1 MPSAASTGAV
11 APAYETNDAVDMY
24 LRLHYPSGEST
35 TRGEAFGYFATDD
48 DDGRK
53 IHDGFDAPRCG
64 PAYAETRF
72 PSLVAEVLR
81 RAHAVR
87 DGLRR
92 KDSRG
97 DGEDDDGDEV
107 NIQRRLR
114 EVSVRV
120 DASARALDIG
130 CAVGGSAFR
139 LAETFGEVIG
149 VDASEMFIDVAKKM
163 QTDGELKYTLR
174 AFGDLGRECV
184 ARVSPSEG
192 ADAFEA
198 IAARCDFR
206 VGDACALGGQV
217 DALGG
222 RFDAVLVSN
231 LLCRVAEPRKVLDA
245 LVELVQEEGLVFIV
259 SPFSWS
265 DEYTPREEWIG
276 GTEAQG
282 DSPLALKS
290 EMDKRGFVE
299 VCLKA
304 VVADAMVEPEK
315 GLLYHTAGG
324 EAYHVLP
331 CTIQEHERKF
341 QCILS
346 VAQCF
351 KKTRAS

>member
-1 MPSAASTGAV
+1 MPSDASTGAV

-24 LRLHYPSGEST
+24 LRLHYPSEST
-35 TRGEAFGYFATDD
+35 NRGEAFGYFAV
-48 DDGRK
+48 DGRK

-64 PAYAETRF
+64 PAFTETRF

-97 DGEDDDGDEV
+97 DGEDDADAD
-107 NIQRRLR
+107 IQRRLR
-114 EVSVRV
+114 KVSVRV

-149 VDASEMFIDVAKKM
+149 VDASEMFVDVAKKM
-163 QTDGELKYTLR
+163 QTNGEMKYTLR
-174 AFGDLGRECV
+174 AFGNLGRECV
-184 ARVSPSEG
+184 ARVSPSER

-231 LLCRVAEPRKVLDA
+231 LLCRVAEPRKVLDS
-245 LVELVQEEGLVFIV
+245 LVELVEEDGLVFIA

-265 DEYTPREEWIG
+265 EEYTPREEWIG
-276 GTEAQG
+276 GTEAHG
-282 DSPLALKS
+282 DSPLALKL

-304 VVADAMVEPEK
+304 VVADAMFEPGK

-324 EAYHVLP
+324 ETYHVLP

-351 KKTRAS
+351 KKTRAA

>member
-245 LVELVQEEGLVFIV
+245 LVELVEEGRNF
-259 SPFSWS
+259 PGK
-265 DEYTPREEWIG
+265 P
-276 GTEAQG
+276 
-282 DSPLALKS
+282 K
-290 EMDKRGFVE
+290 
-299 VCLKA
+299 
-304 VVADAMVEPEK
+304 
-315 GLLYHTAGG
+315 
-324 EAYHVLP
+324 
-331 CTIQEHERKF
+331 
-341 QCILS
+341 
-346 VAQCF
+346 
-351 KKTRAS
+351 

>member
-1 MPSAASTGAV
+1 MPSDASTGAV

-24 LRLHYPSGEST
+24 LRLHYPSEST
-35 TRGEAFGYFATDD
+35 ERGERFGYLA

-53 IHDGFDAPRCG
+53 IRDGFDAPRVG

-72 PSLVAEVLR
+72 PSLVADVLR
-81 RAHAVR
+81 RAYAVR
-87 DGLRR
+87 DVLRR

-97 DGEDDDGDEV
+97 GGGDDEVEDEDDAD
-107 NIQRRLR
+107 IQKRLR
-114 EVSVRV
+114 EVSVHV

-139 LAETFGEVIG
+139 LAETFVEVIG
-149 VDASEMFIDVAKKM
+149 IDASEMFVDVAKKM
-163 QTDGELKYTLR
+163 QTNGELKYMLR
-174 AFGDLGRECV
+174 AFGDLGRQHV
-184 ARVSPSEG
+184 ARASPSEG

-198 IAARCDFR
+198 VAARCEFR
-206 VGDACALGGQV
+206 VGDACALGEQV
-217 DALGG
+217 ESLGG

-231 LLCRVAEPRKVLDA
+231 LLCRVAKPRKVLDA
-245 LVELVQEEGLVFIV
+245 LAELVKEDGLVLIV

-265 DEYTPREEWIG
+265 EEYTPREEWIG
-276 GTEAQG
+276 GTETQG
-282 DSPLALKS
+282 NSPLALKS

-299 VCLKA
+299 VCMKA
-304 VVADAMVEPEK
+304 VIADAMVEPAK

-324 EAYHVLP
+324 ETYHVLP

-351 KKTRAS
+351 KKTREA

>member
-1 MPSAASTGAV
+1 MPSDASTGAV

-24 LRLHYPSGEST
+24 LRLHYPSESA
-35 TRGEAFGYFATDD
+35 TRGEAFGYFAT

-64 PAYAETRF
+64 PAYTETRF

-97 DGEDDDGDEV
+97 DGEDDAD
-107 NIQRRLR
+107 IQRRLR

-149 VDASEMFIDVAKKM
+149 IDASEMFVDVAKKM
-163 QTDGELKYTLR
+163 QTDGEMKYTLR

-206 VGDACALGGQV
+206 VGDACALCGQV
-217 DALGG
+217 VPLGG

-245 LVELVQEEGLVFIV
+245 LVELVEEDGLVFIA

-265 DEYTPREEWIG
+265 EEYTPREEWIG
-276 GTEAQG
+276 GTETQD

-290 EMDKRGFVE
+290 EMYKRGFVE

-304 VVADAMVEPEK
+304 VIADAMVEPEK
-315 GLLYHTAGG
+315 GLLYHTTGG

-351 KKTRAS
+351 KKTRAA